1 MNAIIEKSR
10 NSVRVDA
17 TVDNNISD
25 ANMENLKQYNTD
37 IEQQK

>member
-1 MNAIIEKSR
+1 MNTIIEKSR
-10 NSVRVDA
+10 NSVRIDA